1 MELCLSSRPDLV
13 ILDIAL
19 PDGDGFGLVDWLR
32 QQHEMKKLP
41 LVVYSAQDLS
51 ESERTKLRLGN
62 TEFLTKARVQL
73 QDVETLVLS
82 MLRQQQEVGQIPL
95 GWDGSASPGL

>member
-1 MELCLSSRPDLV
+1 MELCVSSRPDLL

-32 QQHEMKKLP
+32 QQHDMKQLP

-51 ESERTKLRLGN
+51 ESERKKLRLGP

-82 MLRQQQEVGQIPL
+82 MLRQPHEGTEVPS
-95 GWDGSASPGL
+95 GWDENASPSV

>member
-1 MELCLSSRPDLV
+1 MELCVSSRPDLL

-32 QQHEMKKLP
+32 QQQEMKNLP

-51 ESERTKLRLGN
+51 EGERKKLRLGN
-62 TEFLTKARVQL
+62 TEFLTKAHVQP
-73 QDVETLVLS
+73 QDVETLVLT
-82 MLRQQQEVGQIPL
+82 MLRQPHEITEVPL
-95 GWDGSASPGL
+95 GWDGTASPNV